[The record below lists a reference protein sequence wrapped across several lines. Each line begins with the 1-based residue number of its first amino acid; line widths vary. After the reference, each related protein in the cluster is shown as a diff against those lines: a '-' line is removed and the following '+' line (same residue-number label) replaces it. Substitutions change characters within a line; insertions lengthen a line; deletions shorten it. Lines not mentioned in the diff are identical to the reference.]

1 VVATCGMGVVE
12 VIGEMAK
19 SIEYGHV
26 CSHVN
31 GLFNTTLLNMTT
43 DKVRSTA
50 SERGRMSVVQRASS
64 LRS

>member
-1 VVATCGMGVVE
+1 LDELIEIGEVVATCGMGVVE

-31 GLFNTTLLNMTT
+31 VLFHT
-43 DKVRSTA
+43 
-50 SERGRMSVVQRASS
+50 MSIDN
-64 LRS
+64 